1 MKCSFC
7 GKAKEE
13 TAYLIAGQGVYIC
26 EECVTTCTEIISEEQ
41 QKSAL
46 VAEIEESREQI
57 TRMRT
62 ALIKLAKLGN
72 GNAYGNSEGN
82 IIAIAALAN

>member
-7 GKAKEE
+7 GKTKEE

-26 EECVTTCTEIISEEQ
+26 EECITTCEEIISDER

-46 VAEIEESREQI
+46 AEKIKESQEQI
-57 TRMRT
+57 ARMRI